1 MNMVK
6 RIVLL
11 LIMALVSFTII
22 NDPSEDSVNELGQN
36 LRANMLKLIIS
47 DTQRTASYT
56 GITELRADILAAMYN
71 TPRHEFVPKQLQ
83 QYAYDNRPLPIA
95 HNQTISQ
102 PFIVALMTQLIK
114 PQASHIVL
122 EIGTGSGYQAAVL
135 SSLVAKVFSIEIIPE
150 LAQHAEK
157 TLKAL
162 NYSNITIRTG
172 DGYQGWPEQAPFD
185 GIIVTAGGDI
195 PTKLIAQL
203 KPGGIMIIPVNDQ
216 YSNQQLT
223 LLEKDSQGVLKQSK
237 VLPVRFVPLVK
248 SDN

>member
-1 MNMVK
+1 
-6 RIVLL
+6 
-11 LIMALVSFTII
+11 
-22 NDPSEDSVNELGQN
+22 
-36 LRANMLKLIIS
+36 MLKLIIS

>member
-1 MNMVK
+1 
-6 RIVLL
+6 
-11 LIMALVSFTII
+11 
-22 NDPSEDSVNELGQN
+22 
-36 LRANMLKLIIS
+36 MLKLIIS

-56 GITELRADILAAMYN
+56 GITELRADILSAMYN

-102 PFIVALMTQLIK
+102 PFIVALMTQLIN
-114 PQASHIVL
+114 PQANHIVL

-150 LAQHAEK
+150 LAQHAK
-157 TLKAL
+157 STLKAL
-162 NYSNITIRTG
+162 NYNNVTIRTG

-195 PTKLIAQL
+195 PAKLIAQL

-223 LLEKDSQGVLKQSK
+223 LLEKNSQGVLKQSK
-237 VLPVRFVPLVK
+237 ILPVRFVPLVK
-248 SDN
+248 NDN